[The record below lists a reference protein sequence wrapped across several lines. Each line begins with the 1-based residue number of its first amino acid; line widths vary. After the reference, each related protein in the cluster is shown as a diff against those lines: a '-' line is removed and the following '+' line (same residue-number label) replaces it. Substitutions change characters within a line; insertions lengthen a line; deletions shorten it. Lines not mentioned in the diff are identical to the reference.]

1 MRFREFR
8 RDETFYAL
16 FLLPRAKRR
25 PGKTRDR
32 SLLFTTL
39 YSPRFLG
46 PRFYEKSSVLIFGR
60 VVAFSCRYD
69 AEFSALSQLSY
80 SESCRYSRYYLFF
93 GVTRLVLFFF
103 HDWTHTLARTDF
115 IWTALGKGMFST
127 GIEKYG
133 GNDFP
138 REFPTRLLWINLFS
152 PRDTI
157 ATNNIRRH
165 PSPLFSLFPCI
176 SSTFLFSFFFSAQRF
191 YRKTFSPFQSTGR
204 DHPLSRSK
212 IFSHSA
218 TKLFSHMAQYQYAV
232 RLGICCNFHSN
243 NVSVFYE

>member
-32 SLLFTTL
+32 SLLFTIF

-103 HDWTHTLARTDF
+103 PRLDTYARANGFYLD
-115 IWTALGKGMFST
+115 GSRKG
-127 GIEKYG
+127 
-133 GNDFP
+133 D
-138 REFPTRLLWINLFS
+138 
-152 PRDTI
+152 
-157 ATNNIRRH
+157 
-165 PSPLFSLFPCI
+165 
-176 SSTFLFSFFFSAQRF
+176 
-191 YRKTFSPFQSTGR
+191 
-204 DHPLSRSK
+204 
-212 IFSHSA
+212 
-218 TKLFSHMAQYQYAV
+218 V
-232 RLGICCNFHSN
+232 FHGH
-243 NVSVFYE
+243 

>member
-16 FLLPRAKRR
+16 FLTPRAKRR

-176 SSTFLFSFFFSAQRF
+176 SSTFLFSFFFPRSDFIVKRLVRF
-191 YRKTFSPFQSTGR
+191 NRPAATTHSREAKYFHTRRQNCFRTWRNTNTPFG
-204 DHPLSRSK
+204 
-212 IFSHSA
+212 
-218 TKLFSHMAQYQYAV
+218 
-232 RLGICCNFHSN
+232 
-243 NVSVFYE
+243 

>member
-16 FLLPRAKRR
+16 FLTPRAKRR

-93 GVTRLVLFFF
+93 GVTRLVLFFSTTGHIRSRERILF
-103 HDWTHTLARTDF
+103 GRISERGCF
-115 IWTALGKGMFST
+115 PRALKST
-127 GIEKYG
+127 

>member
-103 HDWTHTLARTDF
+103 PRLR
-115 IWTALGKGMFST
+115 
-127 GIEKYG
+127 EKCT
-133 GNDFP
+133 NSSISFP
-138 REFPTRLLWINLFS
+138 
-152 PRDTI
+152 
-157 ATNNIRRH
+157 
-165 PSPLFSLFPCI
+165 
-176 SSTFLFSFFFSAQRF
+176 F
-191 YRKTFSPFQSTGR
+191 Y
-204 DHPLSRSK
+204 L
-212 IFSHSA
+212 I
-218 TKLFSHMAQYQYAV
+218 
-232 RLGICCNFHSN
+232 
-243 NVSVFYE
+243 SVFHVANSVYIF